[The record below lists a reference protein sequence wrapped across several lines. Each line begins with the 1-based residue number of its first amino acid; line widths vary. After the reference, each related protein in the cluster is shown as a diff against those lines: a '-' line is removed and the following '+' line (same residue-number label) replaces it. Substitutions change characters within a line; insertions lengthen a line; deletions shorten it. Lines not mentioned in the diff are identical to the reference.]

1 MNDEDRFWGIFSSI
15 FVEMLAKK
23 LASIKKMVSM
33 DVGPSILEN
42 IDVDIVTYDK
52 RLIDVFLFMF
62 WLFFESRFIVS
73 NEYAFFFDFSFKRR
87 DREEMALLNIFA
99 IVTR

>member
-15 FVEMLAKK
+15 FVEM

-73 NEYAFFFDFSFKRR
+73 NEYALFFRFFF
-87 DREEMALLNIFA
+87 
-99 IVTR
+99 

>member
-15 FVEMLAKK
+15 FVEMLVKK
-23 LASIKKMVSM
+23 LASIRKMVSM

-62 WLFFESRFIVS
+62 WLFFESCFIVS
-73 NEYAFFFDFSFKRR
+73 NEYALFFRFFF
-87 DREEMALLNIFA
+87 
-99 IVTR
+99 

>member
-15 FVEMLAKK
+15 FVEMLVKK
-23 LASIKKMVSM
+23 LASIRKMVSM

-73 NEYAFFFDFSFKRR
+73 NEYALFFRFFF
-87 DREEMALLNIFA
+87 
-99 IVTR
+99 

>member
-1 MNDEDRFWGIFSSI
+1 MNDEDRFWDIFSSI
-15 FVEMLAKK
+15 FVEMLVKK
-23 LASIKKMVSM
+23 LASIRKMVSM

-73 NEYAFFFDFSFKRR
+73 NEYALFFDFSFKRR